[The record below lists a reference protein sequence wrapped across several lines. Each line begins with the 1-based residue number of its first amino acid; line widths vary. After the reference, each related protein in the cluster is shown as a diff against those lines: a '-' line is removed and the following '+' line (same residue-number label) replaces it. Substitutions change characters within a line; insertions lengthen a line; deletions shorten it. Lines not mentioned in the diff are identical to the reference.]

1 MRTRLN
7 VTCVRTLPVLL
18 VLYAPEVDYR
28 ISTSGSFN
36 VSCAEASC
44 FAGLRTRHTAAKN
57 GGPAHRPCHIP
68 TARTHLVRLSPAE
81 EKEFALFLSCHVS

>member
-1 MRTRLN
+1 MRGRLN

-18 VLYAPEVDYR
+18 KLRLLVLYAPEADYC

-44 FAGLRTRHTAAKN
+44 FTGLRTRHTAAKTADLLIVLATS
-57 GGPAHRPCHIP
+57 PQQEP
-68 TARTHLVRLSPAE
+68 T
-81 EKEFALFLSCHVS
+81 